1 VKTKASME
9 SYSHQNIASMFIAL
23 GIVVFLSGLII
34 NPWAGK
40 LYRGNMINH
49 YDVMLSYFIWAI
61 VSSILIFG
69 TSLIFRSVRSKRI
82 ENITVLF
89 MTCMLIA
96 LSDRLLLAKLGLPLW
111 VADVENHYR
120 HRPNTIR
127 LWGSYYNNKLIR
139 INKYGHHDNDFPLKK
154 GDNEFRGLIIGD
166 SITMG
171 HGVTYEETFSNQL
184 ENILREKN
192 GYRRSYQIINAGV
205 QGYSTFQEYNLL
217 MESLVFKPDFIAI
230 GFCMNDLTEPFVVD
244 KRFGGVGS
252 DYHGITQ
259 VSSLFVSYILNE
271 TGYGR
276 LIQKFQSLNKS
287 VEMEGRFEAYSIKKV
302 AQSSVDDPKFSEN
315 WKSVLFYLDKI
326 YDTARNQD
334 TKIVLLIFPH
344 TFQLMNDGLQEPQ
357 RILINHAK
365 SKNIDVIDFTNVFE
379 KLIFNE
385 GIVKLPAENG
395 FSSDE
400 IHGLYQERISTYFLD
415 EDHYTVEGH
424 RIVASQLYT
433 YLSSYYSFER

>member
-1 VKTKASME
+1 MKTKASMQ
-9 SYSHQNIASMFIAL
+9 SSSRQNIASMFIAL

-34 NPWAGK
+34 NPWVGK
-40 LYRGNMINH
+40 LYRSDMINYH
-49 YDVMLSYFIWAI
+49 DVMLSYFIWAI
-61 VSSILIFG
+61 VISILIVG
-69 TSLIFRSVRSKRI
+69 TSLIFRSVRSKKI

-96 LSDRLLLAKLGLPLW
+96 LSDRLLLAKHGLPLW
-111 VADVENHYR
+111 VADQENHYR

-127 LWGSYYNNKLIR
+127 SWGSAYNKKLIR
-139 INKYGHHDNDFPLKK
+139 INKYGHHDDDFPLKK
-154 GDNEFRGLIIGD
+154 GDHEFRGLIVGD

-184 ENILREKN
+184 ENILKGKD
-192 GYRRSYQIINAGV
+192 GYHRSYQIINAGV
-205 QGYSTFQEYNLL
+205 QGYSTFQEYNSL
-217 MESLVFKPDFIAI
+217 MKSLVFKPDFIVI
-230 GFCMNDLTEPFVVD
+230 GFSMNDLTEPFVVN
-244 KRFGGVGS
+244 KMFGGVGS

-276 LIQKFQSLNKS
+276 LIQKFQSRNKS
-287 VEMEGRFEAYSIKKV
+287 VEMEKRWEVYSVERI

-315 WKSVLFYLDKI
+315 WKTVLFYLDKI

-334 TKIVLLIFPH
+334 IKIVLLIFPS
-344 TFQLMNDGLQEPQ
+344 TFQLLNDGLQEPQ

-365 SKNIDVIDFTNVFE
+365 SRNIDVIDFTNVFK

-385 GIVKLPAENG
+385 GNSEATGRKWVFI
-395 FSSDE
+395 
-400 IHGLYQERISTYFLD
+400 R
-415 EDHYTVEGH
+415 
-424 RIVASQLYT
+424 
-433 YLSSYYSFER
+433 